1 MTRHVGLLS
10 LLAGALACGRGG
22 ESAPISS
29 VAGPLAAV
37 PAVRIAPASER
48 QAYRAAGTVRV
59 SRRAELSTRVMGRVE
74 RVAVRAGDAVRA
86 GQVLVTLDRASL
98 EAGRRQAQA
107 ALDFATVQLHRMER
121 LQADSAVPQ
130 AQLDAARSAQ
140 AQAAAQVH
148 AAESELTYASVT
160 APFDGIVTTRSVEVG
175 DVAAPG
181 RPLLVVEDRT
191 AREIVVGVPDD
202 LARRLHPG
210 QTVAVSAGTGDRR
223 FNARILSVV
232 AGADPASR
240 TVEVRLSG
248 PPDLSSGVAAVAE
261 FPGDEHSARLVPG
274 TALVRRGQLTGVFLF
289 TADSTLRLRWVRV
302 GRETAGSIEVLSGLE
317 DGDLVA
323 LNASQARDGLPAR
336 PVLPT
341 GGAS

>member
-22 ESAPISS
+22 EPAPISS

-210 QTVAVSAGTGDRR
+210 QTVAVSDGPRSRR
-223 FNARILSVV
+223 
-232 AGADPASR
+232 
-240 TVEVRLSG
+240 
-248 PPDLSSGVAAVAE
+248 
-261 FPGDEHSARLVPG
+261 
-274 TALVRRGQLTGVFLF
+274 
-289 TADSTLRLRWVRV
+289 
-302 GRETAGSIEVLSGLE
+302 
-317 DGDLVA
+317 
-323 LNASQARDGLPAR
+323 
-336 PVLPT
+336 
-341 GGAS
+341 